1 MPIES
6 LSLNTSY
13 WENIKVGEPDLDFIN
28 NFLLDIETPQT
39 AQELLQALV
48 AERIR
53 IEREKLENPVQPEG
67 KIYSPKEHY
76 EVGQSIIFPASNW
89 QKGIVKSIR
98 AGINPEESSFEVMQI
113 AFTDGESKQFA
124 SGLENHKL
132 NDPIAINQNDPG
144 LDANIVLQTYGN
156 ILLKQLGNALE
167 SKPDLV
173 RIAGRWFPRSL
184 LVDVNI
190 GHLNLAEAVLDMAG
204 GGPLSTKDIL
214 DQIELP
220 TDVNLKLTEF
230 SLNLAFQEDNRFD
243 EVGSIG
249 ETAWFLKRLEPA
261 GVKEIP
267 IYLQYNRE
275 ILEIPEGEELIN
287 QLESEVCDE
296 LEMPA
301 CQDDNTEEIT
311 TALLFP
317 HWRSGTL
324 PLSSRMT
331 QFFPTAYES
340 PRIRFI
346 FIDGSNQTT
355 FPGWVVRETRYV
367 YGLSDFYQTH
377 GLMPGSLIHIHRG
390 NVPGEVIVSVEKR
403 KQNREWIR
411 TVLIGADGGIVFAML
426 KQLVNATFDERMAI
440 AIPDTDALDQFWL
453 KSNGKKKPL
462 ETVVYS
468 LMRELA
474 KLNPQGHV
482 HAQELYAVVNL
493 IQRCPPSPILLLLTQ
508 KAWSNH
514 LGDLYFRLDEKV
526 QEVKAYD

>member
-1 MPIES
+1 MPIDS
-6 LSLNTSY
+6 LSLNTTY
-13 WENIKVGEPDLDFIN
+13 WENFKVAEPDLDFLN
-28 NFLLDIETPQT
+28 NFLLEIEIPQT
-39 AQELLQALV
+39 TQELLQALV
-48 AERIR
+48 VERIR

-67 KIYSPKEHY
+67 KIYTPKEHY
-76 EVGQSIIFPASNW
+76 EVGQSILFPASQW
-89 QKGIVKSIR
+89 EKGVVKSIR
-98 AGINPEESSFEVMQI
+98 PGVNPEHSAFDVIEVIFSDSSV
-113 AFTDGESKQFA
+113 KQFA

-132 NDPIAINQNDPG
+132 NDPISINQNDPG
-144 LDANIVLQTYGN
+144 LNVNLVMQTYGN
-156 ILLKQLGNALE
+156 ILLGLLRNALE

-230 SLNLAFQEDNRFD
+230 SLNLAFQEDTRFD

-249 ETAWFLKRLEPA
+249 EIAWFLKRLEPA
-261 GVKEIP
+261 AVKEIP
-267 IYLQYNRE
+267 VYLQYNKE
-275 ILEIPEGEELIN
+275 ILQTPDGEELIN

-301 CQDDNTEEIT
+301 CLEDNTEEIT
-311 TALLFP
+311 TALIFP

-340 PRIRFI
+340 PRIRFN
-346 FIDGSNQTT
+346 FIDGSNQTS

-367 YGLSDFYQTH
+367 FGLTDFYRTH
-377 GLMPGSLIHIHRG
+377 GLMPGSLIQIHRG
-390 NVPGEVIVSVEKR
+390 KVPGEVIVSVEKR

-440 AIPDTDALDQFWL
+440 AIPDTDALDQFWSNSKGKR
-453 KSNGKKKPL
+453 KSF

-468 LMRELA
+468 MMRELA

-493 IQRCPPSPILLLLTQ
+493 IQRCPPGPILTLLTE
-508 KAWSNH
+508 KSWSNH
-514 LGDLYFRLDEKV
+514 LGDLYFRMDEKA